1 MSTTKVLSPE
11 HFEGI
16 EIKDPDVAEPDPEVY
31 EQIAGMTSVSKTE
44 DAETTDVADWDN
56 DGHGEDLVTQ
66 RSVSYSIEGFK
77 ILDPE
82 TGESQ
87 RGQEILEEAARKVG
101 YGSRVEVRVVMLGG
115 KYEEFTANVDLGD
128 QGGGVTDPS
137 SFGVTLSA
145 TGWPEKG
152 TEE

>member
-11 HFEGI
+11 HFQGV
-16 EIKDPDVAEPDPEVY
+16 EIKDPEETEATY
-31 EQIAGMTSVSKTE
+31 EQIAGMTNVSKTE
-44 DAETTDVADWDN
+44 DVETADVADWDN

-66 RSVSYSIEGFK
+66 RSISYSIEGFK
-77 ILDPE
+77 ILDPD
-82 TGESQ
+82 TGDSQ

-101 YGSRVEVRVVMLGG
+101 YSSRVDVRVVMLGG
-115 KYEEFTANVDLGD
+115 KYEEFIANVDLGD